1 MKEQEFSSYVGMKQ
15 MFIDQI
21 IDESGIIEVFLSH
34 ETEKETLNPQSVE
47 FFIMDIKQLKG
58 KIIEGFYYKIY
69 LYEKTDK
76 ITQINDSTAM
86 NVFYEEIKEI
96 FKESQLDPE
105 KRYVLEFHLEIDMTE
120 KALKQMK
127 QLNKELL
134 IYEKLITYFDAE
146 NKIKEESIDYIFED
160 AMKRVPKEFLTR
172 KNKDSRENLK
182 DLLKISEVGI
192 KRASKILYLMDYKK
206 NPIFSEEM
214 NQLFISVNY
223 CRRTHDNFEKY
234 KMYQKAM
241 SYFLS
246 ELNEKSQYDYIA
258 KKLNTFNVVDF
269 YLT

>member
-1 MKEQEFSSYVGMKQ
+1 MKEQEFSSYVGTKQ
-15 MFIDQI
+15 LFIDQI
-21 IDESGIIEVFLSH
+21 IGESGIMEIFLSP
-34 ETEKETLNPQSVE
+34 ETEKENLNSQFID

-58 KIIEGFYYKIY
+58 KIIEGFYYTIY
-69 LYEKTDK
+69 LYEKTDEM
-76 ITQINDSTAM
+76 TQINDAIAM

-160 AMKRVPKEFLTR
+160 AMKRVPEEFLIR

-182 DLLKISEVGI
+182 DLLNFPKVGM

-206 NPIFSEEM
+206 NPIFSEGM
-214 NQLFISVNY
+214 NQLFVSLNY
-223 CRRTHDNFEKY
+223 CQHTHDNLKKY
-234 KMYQKAM
+234 EMYQKAM

-246 ELNEKSQYDYIA
+246 ELNEKSQHDYIA